1 MGADFYEYEYLRAGK
16 LERGIPGVGIGSG
29 STIEGAIIDKN
40 ARIGRNVVIRPH
52 PEVVEM
58 VEEEYCVI
66 RDGLVIVPK
75 GAVVPDGTVI

>member
-1 MGADFYEYEYLRAGK
+1 
-16 LERGIPGVGIGSG
+16 
-29 STIEGAIIDKN
+29 
-40 ARIGRNVVIRPH
+40 
-52 PEVVEM
+52 VEM